1 MKGAYV
7 ATASVT
13 TKAPAQAVYAALID
27 PAKIKQYL
35 FGTEVSSDWKV
46 GSRITYRGE
55 WQGKSYE
62 DRGEILELIPNK
74 RFSSTYWSSMGGRPD
89 SPEYYNTVTYDIA
102 ASRGVTTL
110 TVTQDNIE
118 SDESASHSK
127 SNWEMVLG
135 ALVKVAEAGL
145 P

>member
-13 TKAPAQAVYAALID
+13 TKASAEAVYAALMD

-46 GSRITYRGE
+46 GSPITYRGE

-62 DRGEILELIPNK
+62 DKGRILELIPNK
-74 RFSSTYWSSMGGRPD
+74 RFSSTYWSSMGGLPD
-89 SPEYYNTVTYDIA
+89 SPESYNTVTYDIA
-102 ASRGVTTL
+102 SSRGVTTL

-118 SDESASHSK
+118 SEESASHSK
-127 SNWEMVLG
+127 SNW
-135 ALVKVAEAGL
+135 
-145 P
+145 